1 MNAVAGTPIKGP
13 TIIEGNHHEAVI
25 TMPVIMK
32 PTTMMPP
39 VTRAVIMRPV
49 TMMPTI

>member
-32 PTTMMPP
+32 PT
-39 VTRAVIMRPV
+39 IMKPV
-49 TMMPTI
+49 TMKPDKTKSHT